1 MIYLKV
7 SLRRKTLETGRYP
20 FGIGHMRI
28 LLGVGSSLAIIT
40 NEWQYATGWK
50 LKPWLANLIK
60 STLLHLIL
68 VDARDRVRLNPS
80 IDHMSCVIY
89 VICHLCL
96 VPNRKFSRIIVR
108 RGSAAFPRLCC
119 GEWKRKRMTCT
130 KALGTVLMCVWF
142 QRPYCMTSA
151 TCSLK

>member
-7 SLRRKTLETGRYP
+7 SLRYKTLETGRYP
-20 FGIGHMRI
+20 FGIGRMRI
-28 LLGVGSSLAIIT
+28 LLGVDSSLTIIT
-40 NEWQYATGWK
+40 NEWQYAIGWK
-50 LKPWLANLIK
+50 SKRWLANLIK

-80 IDHMSCVIY
+80 IDHMSCVIC
-89 VICHLCL
+89 VLCRIKNFL
-96 VPNRKFSRIIVR
+96 PLAWLCARKR
-108 RGSAAFPRLCC
+108 RFPRLCC
-119 GEWKRKRMTCT
+119 GECKRKRMTRT

>member
-7 SLRRKTLETGRYP
+7 SLRRKILETGRSP
-20 FGIGHMRI
+20 FWNRSYANSPPCGLIIGNNNKRM
-28 LLGVGSSLAIIT
+28 AIRH
-40 NEWQYATGWK
+40 
-50 LKPWLANLIK
+50 WLEIETMVRQFDEIDCFAF
-60 STLLHLIL
+60 
-68 VDARDRVRLNPS
+68 VDARERVRLNPS
-80 IDHMSCVIY
+80 IYRMSCVIM
-89 VICHLCL
+89 CL
-96 VPNRKFSRIIVR
+96 VPNRRFFPPRIIACAEASLFR
-108 RGSAAFPRLCC
+108 KLCC